1 MRNNHVTG
9 AINQFQSE
17 CRILMGH
24 NIKPN
29 KM

>member
-24 NIKPN
+24 IKPN